1 MGNNYKLSD
10 KSRCVQ
16 SNIDNLTVSIREL
29 TDQREANLRQL
40 ASLRSRRTAL
50 QSQVAVERQ
59 AQLTFQRQMQ
69 LEQQRQQPIREWKRA
84 TAPPPAPATVVVP
97 VPVMTEPTYPRV
109 LYLGSG
115 QSGSRDPFRGYL

>member
-1 MGNNYKLSD
+1 MG
-10 KSRCVQ
+10 
-16 SNIDNLTVSIREL
+16 L

-50 QSQVAVERQ
+50 QSQVTVERQ

-69 LEQQRQQPIREWKRA
+69 LEQQRQQTIREWKRA

-97 VPVMTEPTYPRV
+97 VPVSVMTQPTYPRV